1 MKTRKNWKAGVFM
14 QMQLMIL
21 ILSKVDVLST
31 LLTRLIAAGISGT
44 TVVDCEGAMRV
55 LSQADIEP
63 PPIFA
68 GLRQYLNPQRQK
80 GKLVLVVLSDAQVP
94 AARQVIHDV
103 VGGLDKPD
111 TGIVIT
117 LPLSSAEGLSSR

>member
-1 MKTRKNWKAGVFM
+1 M

-63 PPIFA
+63 PPTFGARIRADFIFGMGKVA
-68 GLRQYLNPQRQK
+68 GKFVIILNIDR
-80 GKLVLVVLSDAQVP
+80 VLSVDEIALL
-94 AARQVIHDV
+94 AASD
-103 VGGLDKPD
+103 GADMPPGAPNAND
-111 TGIVIT
+111 
-117 LPLSSAEGLSSR
+117 